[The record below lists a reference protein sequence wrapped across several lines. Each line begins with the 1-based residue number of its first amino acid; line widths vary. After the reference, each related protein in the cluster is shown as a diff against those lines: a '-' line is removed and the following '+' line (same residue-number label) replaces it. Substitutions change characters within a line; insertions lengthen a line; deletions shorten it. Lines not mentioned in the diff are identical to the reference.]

1 MFITLKH
8 AVYLPLRQ
16 TINIHS
22 ITSHKHFQNM
32 SKKLFIL
39 PLFLIGAF
47 LSVTTTSCGDKCKD
61 VECNTGTCL
70 DGTCECGDGF
80 EGTNCEIEWS
90 AKFVGEYLGF
100 DKCGPDTYNLTKP
113 AKVTR
118 VSETS
123 VKIENFGGFDSFI
136 NATVSSS
143 DGLTINTT
151 DPAGRVFVGTASVS
165 STKITGSYK
174 VTYSDGTSDDCTF
187 EYTK

>member
-1 MFITLKH
+1 
-8 AVYLPLRQ
+8 
-16 TINIHS
+16 
-22 ITSHKHFQNM
+22 M

-47 LSVTTTSCGDKCKD
+47 LSVTTTSCGDNCKD

-90 AKFVGEYLGF
+90 AKFVGEYTGF
-100 DKCGPDTYNLTKP
+100 DKCGTDVFTLQSP

-123 VKIENFGGFDSFI
+123 IKIDNFAGFLSQLT
-136 NATVSSS
+136 ATVSSS

-151 DPAGRVFVGTASVS
+151 DLGGRVFLGTATISGN
-165 STKITGSYK
+165 KITGSYK
-174 VTYSDGTSDDCTF
+174 VTFSDGTSEDCTF